1 MMRGLALYTVLFIIV
16 LSLANPVYAGEDG
29 LYIVTTYPFLS
40 DIASN
45 ILGDVG
51 RAESLIRFDRHV
63 STYELTPKDSE
74 KIWLS
79 DIFIYVG
86 YGSEE
91 AIGQYAYAI
100 KDGEGVISL
109 REFLKDDIPTIVDNP
124 YFWMDPLKTV
134 ILVEKL
140 ANLFGEIDPGNR
152 EYYIRNADAYIDKL
166 YSLDEWIRSVTA
178 EIPEDNRILFSIRDS
193 LRYFAE
199 RYGFEVLGYIT
210 GGAGVYEPSTT
221 WVVQKFEDIVDRDV
235 NVLFI
240 EYMEKGTTLREVI
253 ETIADEAGVETVGY
267 IFVETLSYE
276 ENVTTYIDMMKRNVL
291 LMYKYLKGNVVEV
304 GTNPSNSPLFD
315 NPVLRPF
322 KYGFLVR
329 GFLTL
334 MVVMAITSLVGSFAV
349 LRGWSIFSDALGH
362 GAIVGLLLAYLMGL
376 DYYLGALVIGLF
388 IAFSVGTIERVTRLR
403 ADVVIAITFTSMLA
417 LAIIIISNIG
427 GVNISLED
435 VLFADVTAVS
445 VDMMWRAVGSAIAIG
460 FFVLLFRRQLLL
472 YSIDPMGSISL
483 GIRSG
488 VLHFLYLILLA
499 VTTVSAFMSIG
510 AIPAIAAI
518 ILPPAAAYLVSKRPR
533 QFMGLSLVIGLVSGL
548 TGFYTSYYLNVN
560 AGAAT
565 IMTSVFIFLIS
576 VLIHIYRKP
585 PIPEVSR

>member
-1 MMRGLALYTVLFIIV
+1 MRSLYLYITIFLLIVSTV
-16 LSLANPVYAGEDG
+16 NPVYAGDDG
-29 LYIVTTYPFLS
+29 LYIVTTFPFLS

-45 ILGDVG
+45 ILGDAG

-63 STYELTPKDSE
+63 STYELTPQDSE

-79 DIFIYVG
+79 DLFIYVG

-91 AIGQYAYAI
+91 AIGQYALAI
-100 KDGEGVISL
+100 KDGRGVISL
-109 REFLKDDIPTIVDNP
+109 REFLRDDIPTIVDNP
-124 YFWMDPLKTV
+124 YFWMDPMKTV
-134 ILVEKL
+134 ILVERL
-140 ANLFGEIDPGNR
+140 ANLFGDLEPNNR
-152 EYYIRNADAYIDKL
+152 EVYIRNAEEYIGEL
-166 YSLDEWIRSVTA
+166 RELDRWIRDVVN
-178 EIPEDNRILFSIRDS
+178 EIPEENRILFSIRDS
-193 LRYFAE
+193 LRYYAE
-199 RYGFEVLGYIT
+199 RYGFEVVGYIT

-221 WVVQKFEDIVDRDV
+221 WVVQKFEDIVDRNV

-253 ETIADEAGVETVGY
+253 ETLADEAGVETVGF
-267 IFVETLSYE
+267 IFIETLSYE
-276 ENVTTYIDMMKRNVL
+276 ENVTSYIDMMRRNTL
-291 LMYKYLKGNVVEV
+291 ILYEYLNKDIVDV
-304 GTNPSNSPLFD
+304 GGDSPDSPIFD

-334 MVVMAITSLVGSFAV
+334 MVVMALTSLVGSFAV

-362 GAIVGLLLAYLMGL
+362 GAIVGLLMAYLLGL
-376 DYYLGALVIGLF
+376 DYYLGALLIGLF

-417 LAIIIISNIG
+417 IAIIIISNIG

-445 VDMMWRAVGSAIAIG
+445 IEMMWRAVGSALAIG
-460 FFVLLFRRQLLL
+460 SFVILFRRQLLL
-472 YSIDPMGSISL
+472 YSVDPMGSISL

-518 ILPPAAAYLVSKRPR
+518 ILPPAASFLVSRRPK
-533 QFMGLSLVIGLVSGL
+533 QFMVLSLVIGIVSGL
-548 TGFYTSYYLNVN
+548 TGFYASYYLNVN

-565 IMTSVFIFLIS
+565 IMTSVFIFL
-576 VLIHIYRKP
+576 VCVVIYIFRKP
-585 PIPEVSR
+585 PTPEVSR